1 MQPRAALGFEAKAP
15 IGDVTRSRVL
25 GYRRRAVRFCPSFL
39 LLIAACS
46 SDASTPKDK
55 PVDPPP
61 GKMAGVFPDRFD
73 CTTIVSIE
81 TLATMLGGNIRK
93 VEGPMSAGARGV
105 PKPCEYEVQSDPPA
119 KYQYDFDCRD
129 NYKQSADALFKQYKE
144 QNAARIEEYN
154 RASDAGPPPK
164 APKGAEDAAVEMKQ
178 PNPPQ
183 EVAVG
188 AKGLDH
194 NDQGILFIDDD
205 APCYVRVYG
214 PDPAKRLE
222 LAKLVSKNLTFANA
236 PMNPRPLK

>member
-1 MQPRAALGFEAKAP
+1 ME
-15 IGDVTRSRVL
+15 
-25 GYRRRAVRFCPSFL
+25 
-39 LLIAACS
+39 
-46 SDASTPKDK
+46 
-55 PVDPPP
+55 PPGP

-73 CTTIVSIE
+73 CTTIVSID
-81 TLATMLGGNIRK
+81 TLAQLLGGNARR
-93 VEGPMSAGARGV
+93 VEGPMGGQRGV

-119 KYQYDFDCRD
+119 KYSYDFDCRD
-129 NYKQSADALFKQYKE
+129 SYKKTADALFKQYRE

-154 RASDAGPPPK
+154 RVSDAGPPTK

-178 PNPPQ
+178 PSEPQ

-222 LAKLVSKNLTFANA
+222 LAKLVAKNLTYVNA
-236 PMNPRPLK
+236 PMDPRPLK